1 MRLLT
6 IIFFFLSLHLQLLG
20 QVITTVAGTG
30 TSGFGGDGGAAT
42 AAQINVVTDVHPT
55 SDGGF
60 VIADFQNMRIR
71 KVSAGGVI
79 STIAGNGT
87 ASISGDGGP
96 ATAAGIGNYGLCIHV
111 DPAGNIY
118 IPQPGAIRKIDLAG
132 IITTIAGTGVH
143 GYSTDGSPATASQIG
158 LVEGIATDAAGDVY
172 FSESEFF
179 RIRKISGGILTTVAG
194 VAYSAADTGDGG
206 PATLAAIRP
215 IGLALDGA
223 GNLYINVYR
232 SGASPYSYIRKI
244 NTAGI
249 ISTIA
254 GAGAPG
260 YSGDGGLATA
270 AAISFTGGIRTD
282 AAGNIYFPDKS
293 HHIRKINTSGIITTI
308 AGTGVAGYSGEG
320 CSPVDAQLNYPR
332 NVAVDGSGNVIFPDF
347 SNYRVRRIWAG
358 NTPAFTGGAAQYLA
372 ACQGVATP
380 VNTLLSVADADA
392 AQPLNWAVLHAP
404 AHGVLSAAYSG
415 VSGGTVTPSG
425 LSYTATAGY
434 TGPDTF
440 SVVVTD
446 CADAADTTMVY
457 VTVSDAPVA
466 ATLTGADTVCEGS
479 TTTILA
485 GTTGGTWSS
494 SNTARATVGAGGLVT
509 GVTTGTV
516 VVTYTLTNA
525 CGNAVTTH
533 AMVVKPAGSCV
544 AGISGLNAAERPRVW
559 PNPAVNGSVYISIP
573 LSAKGATIS
582 ITGTDGRLMHRTKYA
597 AGTTANVHLPAG
609 MYVVQVATD
618 TAVTNEVVV
627 VQ

>member
-6 IIFFFLSLHLQLLG
+6 IFLLFILLQLQSRA

-30 TSGFGGDGGAAT
+30 TSGYSGDGGAA
-42 AAQINVVTDVHPT
+42 AFAQIKGATDVHPT
-55 SDGGF
+55 PDGGF

-87 ASISGDGGP
+87 ATISGDGGP

-118 IPQPGAIRKIDLAG
+118 IPQPGAIRKIDPAG
-132 IITTIAGTGVH
+132 IITTIAGTGVP
-143 GYSTDGSPATASQIG
+143 GFSSDGSPATASQIG
-158 LVEGIATDAAGDVY
+158 AVEGIATDASGDVY
-172 FSESEFF
+172 FSETNGY
-179 RIRKISGGILTTVAG
+179 RVRKISGGILTTVAG
-194 VAYSAADTGDGG
+194 VAYAADTGDGG

-215 IGLALDGA
+215 IGIAFDGA
-223 GNLYINVYR
+223 GNLYINVAHGG
-232 SGASPYSYIRKI
+232 SSPYSYIRKV

-249 ISTIA
+249 ITTIA

-260 YSGDGGLATA
+260 YSGDGGPAMA

-282 AAGNIYFPDKS
+282 ATGNIYFPDKS
-293 HHIRKINTSGIITTI
+293 HHIRKINTAGIITTI

-332 NVAVDGSGNVIFPDF
+332 NVAVDGSGNIIFPDY
-347 SNYRVRRIWAG
+347 SNYRIRRIWAG
-358 NTPAFTGGAAQYLA
+358 NTPAFTGGAAQYLS
-372 ACQGVATP
+372 ACQSVAAP

-392 AQPLNWAVLHAP
+392 AQPLSWAVLQAP

-425 LSYTATAGY
+425 LSYTASAGY

-446 CADAADTTMVY
+446 CADAADTTVVY
-457 VTVSDAPVA
+457 VTVADTPVA

-479 TTTILA
+479 TTTIVA
-485 GTTGGTWSS
+485 GTGGGTWIS
-494 SNTARATVGAGGLVT
+494 SNTARATVSAGGVVT

-516 VVTYTLTNA
+516 VLTYTTANA
-525 CGNAVTTH
+525 CGSAAATH
-533 AMVVKPAGSCV
+533 AMVVKPAGTCV
-544 AGISGLNAAERPRVW
+544 AGISGLYADERPRIW
-559 PNPAVNGSVYISIP
+559 PNPANDGTLHLHLPAIDGAVIISV
-573 LSAKGATIS
+573 
-582 ITGTDGRLMHRTKYA
+582 TGTDGRVMHHGAHSSGGEFTIQ
-597 AGTTANVHLPAG
+597 LPAG
-609 MYVVQVATD
+609 MYVVQVT
-618 TAVTNEVVV
+618 TAASVTNEVVV